1 MTLDEWFDKYFAH
14 EYLNV
19 QDKEAWRASAKAELQ
34 EAVQQPT
41 PIPPSAPAP
50 SRRSR

>member
-34 EAVQQPT
+34 EAVQQPSSPPT
-41 PIPPSAPAP
+41 PSPAP